1 MRWRIEKG
9 DVLGW
14 NPSLKKKPIATTANK
29 DIKGALNCK
38 RLYTLLRAIWLVLEL
53 PWIADLNKPGMDRL
67 YQILYKAYRAIK
79 NSKETLDDVNC
90 FVRSLI
96 NVDDEADAT
105 YSESESEDGNEDDL
119 QEEYDDGM

>member
-1 MRWRIEKG
+1 
-9 DVLGW
+9 
-14 NPSLKKKPIATTANK
+14 
-29 DIKGALNCK
+29 
-38 RLYTLLRAIWLVLEL
+38 
-53 PWIADLNKPGMDRL
+53 MDRL

-79 NSKETLDDVNC
+79 NSKETIDDVNC

-119 QEEYDDGM
+119 QEEYDDGMEYIFNELKYDDSDSEE